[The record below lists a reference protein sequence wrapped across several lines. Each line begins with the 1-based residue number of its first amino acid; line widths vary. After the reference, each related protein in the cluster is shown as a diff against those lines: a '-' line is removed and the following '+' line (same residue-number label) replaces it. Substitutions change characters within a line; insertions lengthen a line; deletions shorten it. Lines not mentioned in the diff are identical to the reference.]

1 MASQEEYLSR
11 IIALYNRHGV
21 RGLSIE
27 RTAKL
32 IGVTK
37 RTLYNNFGTREE
49 LLVSIVNHS
58 LSSHHDKMI
67 EIASHTERSVID
79 MQISFLRYLYA
90 SVDNFSVLFIESL
103 SENHPEVS
111 RLLTDGTERKLK
123 EFWAMN
129 IPRGRSDGLYRSDF
143 DIDTVASFVYAGLS
157 SSFNARDFTEKSIN
171 NIIDF
176 TLRGICI

>member
-11 IIALYNRHGV
+11 IIALYNRYGV

-27 RTAKL
+27 RTAKMV
-32 IGVTK
+32 GVTK

-49 LLVSIVNHS
+49 LLISIVNHS
-58 LSSHHDKMI
+58 LSAHHDKMI
-67 EIASHTERSVID
+67 EIASHTERNAVD
-79 MQISFLRYLYA
+79 MQVSFLRYLYA
-90 SVDNFSVLFIESL
+90 SVDNFSILFIESL
-103 SENHPEVS
+103 CENYPEVYQ
-111 RLLTDGTERKLK
+111 LLAEGTERKLK

-129 IPRGRSDGLYRSDF
+129 IPRGRSDRLYRQDF

-157 SSFNARDFTEKSIN
+157 SCFKVRNLTPKEIN
-171 NIIDF
+171 DIINF